1 MTYTFLEHEADI
13 GIEATGS
20 TIEEALEVGVQGM
33 LDLMVDTEAVEPTDA
48 TPVTAEGSDPGGLFV
63 ALLNAVLAERDIAGH
78 FFRSFRIDR
87 LEQSDDHWRVEG
99 VLWGEPVDLKRHS
112 VGNEVKAATY
122 SGLRFTDE
130 PDSKTLR
137 CILDI

>member
-1 MTYTFLEHEADI
+1 VAYTFLEHEADI
-13 GIEATGS
+13 GIEASGS
-20 TIEEALEVGVQGM
+20 TIEEAFEVGVQGM
-33 LDLMVDTEAVEPTDA
+33 LDLMVDTETVQPADA
-48 TPVTAEGSDPGGLFV
+48 TPVSAEANDPGGLFV
-63 ALLNAVLAERDIAGH
+63 ALLNAVLAERDIAGQ

-87 LEQSDDHWRVEG
+87 LEAKDGRWRVEG
-99 VLWGEPVDLKRHS
+99 VLWGEPVDLTRHS

-130 PDSKTLR
+130 PGKKTLR